1 MTTQKIVISRTWRLP
16 PIFRIMDWGTFWSQP
31 LLKKA
36 RQMEYDKVTLEVRVS
51 NTRAQKLYRDIGFVD
66 NGLKKDYYYNDRED
80 ALNMILDI
88 TKIG

>member
-1 MTTQKIVISRTWRLP
+1 MVTTII
-16 PIFRIMDWGTFWSQP
+16 
-31 LLKKA
+31 KKA

-51 NTRAQKLYRDIGFVD
+51 NTRAQKLYRDIGFID